1 MVIMENKIRKFSVNN
16 SKLTYKQIKKT
27 KLNLNLV
34 VILNYLLLN

>member
-1 MVIMENKIRKFSVNN
+1 MVIMENKIHKFSVNN
-16 SKLTYKQIKKT
+16 SKLTYKQIKNT